1 MTDRL
6 VKVKVEGI
14 RSRSMNGDTTN
25 MYTHAHRHT
34 HKHTQLTVWFRAWR
48 VTVDRF
54 GGERR
59 LTHLYGKE
67 EKERER

>member
-14 RSRSMNGDTTN
+14 RSRSMNGDTN

-34 HKHTQLTVWFRAWR
+34 HKHTQLT
-48 VTVDRF
+48 
-54 GGERR
+54 G
-59 LTHLYGKE
+59 
-67 EKERER
+67 

>member
-34 HKHTQLTVWFRAWR
+34 HKHTQLTV
-48 VTVDRF
+48 
-54 GGERR
+54 
-59 LTHLYGKE
+59 
-67 EKERER
+67 